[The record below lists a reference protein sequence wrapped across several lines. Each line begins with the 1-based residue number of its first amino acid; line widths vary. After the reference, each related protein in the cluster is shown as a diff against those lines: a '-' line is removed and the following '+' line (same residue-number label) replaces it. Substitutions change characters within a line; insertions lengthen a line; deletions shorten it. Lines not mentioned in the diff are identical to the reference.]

1 MKDIKELIN
10 NKTIQIDKSVI
21 VGTTKEYDL
30 FQILS
35 CNREINR
42 TNVNNIKKSIQDN
55 GYCKCNEVI
64 VDEFW
69 NIIDGQHTFTACKEL
84 GLEIRFKMIEG
95 IGIETITTLNTN
107 QRNWNNLDFIKYHV
121 DMRNEDYI
129 MLYKIIN
136 NNQDIPMSQILILM
150 FNSRGKAEDS
160 IKDGTFTLSEEIL
173 ERFYVRLNN
182 YRELVIKYKDRFT
195 KKYTD
200 DTKKILELLDNDFMS
215 RMLQHVFEKEP
226 GFEINLGVAGENHMK
241 LIADKIAA
249 TF

>member
-1 MKDIKELIN
+1 
-10 NKTIQIDKSVI
+10 
-21 VGTTKEYDL
+21 
-30 FQILS
+30 
-35 CNREINR
+35 
-42 TNVNNIKKSIQDN
+42 
-55 GYCKCNEVI
+55 
-64 VDEFW
+64 
-69 NIIDGQHTFTACKEL
+69 
-84 GLEIRFKMIEG
+84 
-95 IGIETITTLNTN
+95 
-107 QRNWNNLDFIKYHV
+107 
-121 DMRNEDYI
+121 
-129 MLYKIIN
+129 
-136 NNQDIPMSQILILM
+136 MSQILILM